1 MASWSSNPTCHYLK
15 AIYRAPFWGSPGWV
29 ECSRLQGWGWSIFP
43 KKSDGVNKLWGFG
56 FFRFG
61 FGFFLERPFDENIF
75 PAWSTYNVNLHWN
88 AHQPAWM
95 MLCTGGGRWSL
106 AWLSPSND
114 VVTSPLIEA
123 TGCIFGYVHP
133 LPWRYVPYQE
143 GIICN
148 QSSSKRDHCT
158 YRNTRPAIQR
168 SVLRVLSGTIQAP
181 MRKVAEGWQ
190 PLAVGFNGRIVL
202 PLADCFLCIHRDVW
216 RIEVHILY

>member
-15 AIYRAPFWGSPGWV
+15 AIYRAPFWGSPGWNV
-29 ECSRLQGWGWSIFP
+29 VDSKGWGVSIFQ
-43 KKSDGVNKLWGFG
+43 KKIGWCKQTGVASASFASFWRDPLMGIYISSMEYIQLSIFIEMRINRLEWCCAPVEADGHWHGCHPATMLWSV
-56 FFRFG
+56 
-61 FGFFLERPFDENIF
+61 P
-75 PAWSTYNVNLHWN
+75 
-88 AHQPAWM
+88 
-95 MLCTGGGRWSL
+95 
-106 AWLSPSND
+106 LSPSND
-114 VVTSPLIEA
+114 
-123 TGCIFGYVHP
+123 GWIFGYVHP

-168 SVLRVLSGTIQAP
+168 SVLRVLTGTIQAP
-181 MRKVAEGWQ
+181 MRKVAERWQ

-202 PLADCFLCIHRDVW
+202 PLADCCLCMHRDVW